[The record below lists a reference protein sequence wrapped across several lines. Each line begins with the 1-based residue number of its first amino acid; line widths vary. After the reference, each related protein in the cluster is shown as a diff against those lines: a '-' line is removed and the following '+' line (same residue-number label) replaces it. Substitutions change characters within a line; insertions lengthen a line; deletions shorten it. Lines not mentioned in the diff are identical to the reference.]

1 MLSQN
6 TLGWVGGG
14 AASTVG
20 AAGAVAG
27 ALLWT
32 HPGFFWPNPA
42 ATQAMASAPE
52 SRPPSVPPPVQA
64 AAPAASAAAP
74 EIQAASEPPASPL
87 RPAFDVVSVDPTG
100 EAVIAG

>member
-6 TLGWVGGG
+6 TLVWVGGG
-14 AASTVG
+14 AASTVV

-64 AAPAASAAAP
+64 AAPAASAAA
-74 EIQAASEPPASPL
+74 SEPPASTL

-100 EAVIAG
+100 EAVIA